1 MVVSYVFFG
10 LLGEFPF
17 KDEAKFRKKQATKS
31 FNKNL
36 RQPAESHFVEQ
47 VATCSFFVVEI
58 DSHQA
63 GQACAFKKATNLLEI
78 VSE

>member
-31 FNKNL
+31 F
-36 RQPAESHFVEQ
+36 
-47 VATCSFFVVEI
+47 
-58 DSHQA
+58 
-63 GQACAFKKATNLLEI
+63 KKKIVNLLRVI
-78 VSE
+78 LLNKWQLVLFLWQK